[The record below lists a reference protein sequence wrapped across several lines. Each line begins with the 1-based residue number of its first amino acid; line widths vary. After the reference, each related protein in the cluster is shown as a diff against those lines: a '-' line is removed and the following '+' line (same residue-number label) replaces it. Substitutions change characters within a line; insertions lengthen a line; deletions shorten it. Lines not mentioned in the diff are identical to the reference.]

1 MSLLHFSTQLQN
13 HLTAPD
19 VSFARHRNHGYASL
33 QELTS
38 GTRQVV
44 FRYLRGEVQ

>member
-1 MSLLHFSTQLQN
+1 MNSFYISPQLQS
-13 HLTAPD
+13 HLTTPD

-38 GTRQVV
+38 GTRQVA
-44 FRYLRGEVQ
+44 FRYSGET